1 MPELRIFQNARDC
14 HGRKRKNFNAE
25 KFRQSSTVLR
35 RAFVNGFGFMEL
47 DGWMLTAGLIEKGG
61 DGWHFSGT
69 VKQMQSI
76 ILINMICSR
85 GNNGSNRR
93 SIT

>member
-1 MPELRIFQNARDC
+1 
-14 HGRKRKNFNAE
+14 
-25 KFRQSSTVLR
+25 
-35 RAFVNGFGFMEL
+35 MEL